1 MTAEE
6 MWQAYKAINPN
17 ISDNIYAWAFGAEPD
32 RLAQLVLEGT
42 KTATASSYDEHLY
55 ENEPIGEVGNLSV
68 ILDSQGEAVC
78 IIQTTKITVLPF
90 DEVPAEHAYKEGEG
104 DRSLAYWRQ
113 VHKELFTEW
122 LRDIG
127 ISFTETSRVV
137 LEEFEVV
144 YPLIGKI

>member
-1 MTAEE
+1 MTPQEL
-6 MWQAYKAINPN
+6 WNKYKQINPN
-17 ISDNIYAWAFGAEPD
+17 IGDDIDAWAFGAEPD

-113 VHKELFTEW
+113 VHEELFTQW
-122 LRDIG
+122 LEAIG
-127 ISFTETSRVV
+127 IPFTEASKVV

-144 YPLIGKI
+144 YPLVGKK